1 MANKNHKFY
10 YQVQLQMFCAE
21 VDWTDLVLSD
31 LDYLI
36 IVHVKKCDQFFAKII
51 PRLESF
57 YDNLISLELPYPRVA
72 DGLSRLSSL
81 VD

>member
-1 MANKNHKFY
+1 
-10 YQVQLQMFCAE
+10 MFCAE

-31 LDYLI
+31 LDDLI
-36 IVHVKKCDQFFAKII
+36 IVHVKKCDQFLAKII
-51 PRLESF
+51 PKLESF
-57 YDNLISLELPYPRVA
+57 YDNHISLALAYPRVV